1 MSTLE
6 RIVFVNPFL
15 MLGTWVLFGVIMAV
29 EPSAGATVNDAARI
43 AISVIGIIIPFG
55 ILAAWLGWPTC
66 VAIYLKNRDGILTDS
81 ETVKAKRALFLLSLV
96 VVVILVAY
104 SAMEDSNFDG
114 KKHILQVMSVV
125 YVLVLFYCFY
135 VVVSVA
141 AKALVYSEV
150 GKPAPLGKVLF
161 VSYLIL
167 NLPFGIFF
175 LSRRLRRLGAIAP
188 AIANGVSK

>member
-15 MLGTWVLFGVIMAV
+15 MLGTWVLFGVIIAV

-43 AISVIGIIIPFG
+43 AISVIGNIIPFG